1 MQTKC
6 PGCEKIL
13 RLPDNAGGKRI
24 KCPACNHAFVIPLE
38 NQEREED
45 SHNATISSSGKDYS
59 SLLQC
64 IASAKSDVD
73 RSLKDRDEAMELV
86 DSFFQ
91 MFLERAENQEISTE
105 QQEEYREIAQKIF
118 ELQKK
123 FPLLSGVRDVLI
135 QCETTFQ
142 SFA

>member
-24 KCPACNHAFVIPLE
+24 KCSSCNHAFIIPLE
-38 NQEREED
+38 KEIED
-45 SHNATISSSGKDYS
+45 AKPTQDSSPKNFQA
-59 SLLQC
+59 LLHC
-64 IASAKSDVD
+64 IASAKADID

-91 MFLERAENQEISTE
+91 MFLERAENQEIPTT

-118 ELQKK
+118 ELQKR
-123 FPLLSGVRDVLI
+123 FPLLSGVRDVLL
-135 QCETTFQ
+135 QCETALQ
-142 SFA
+142 S